1 MGKIVDEF
9 ARYAMVWQKRGVLPM
24 LRMVMAQRK
33 IAETL
38 LSGADGERRLM
49 DVMHIGEL
57 LQEMSLQLEGE
68 HTLTRWLAQQIAHP
82 DHQSDAQQM
91 RLESDKH
98 LVQISTIHKSKGLE
112 YKIVW
117 LPFASNFLPQSKGLY
132 HDRTDYAVR
141 LDLND
146 SEENVALADEE
157 RLAEDLRLLYVALT
171 RAIYHCSVGIAPLI
185 KGNRKKW

>member
-1 MGKIVDEF
+1 
-9 ARYAMVWQKRGVLPM
+9 
-24 LRMVMAQRK
+24 
-33 IAETL
+33 
-38 LSGADGERRLM
+38 
-49 DVMHIGEL
+49 
-57 LQEMSLQLEGE
+57 
-68 HTLTRWLAQQIAHP
+68 
-82 DHQSDAQQM
+82 M

-132 HDRTDYAVR
+132 HDRTDYGVR

-185 KGNRKKW
+185 KGNRRKSGETDLHLSALGYVIQKGQAGDSLLLNDMLAEISNDVIDVIVINQPQSER